1 MDFYFE
7 VFTNKKLLQPFQG
20 INSLTLTCTV
30 RQLEFLSLG
39 AYYVMRCSFKK
50 HLNTFVQ
57 MRELFRYARLQKS
70 NFVIVFVVLCY
81 LSVLQKPRWK
91 NMNDKKKAILL
102 MSRYRGGSSFIGNIL
117 NKNKNLV
124 YFFEPL
130 AVYGHGD
137 DRNIEQKVEFLNNT
151 FHGVP
156 PTYQNAPG
164 KGQNTI

>member
-1 MDFYFE
+1 MDLNFE

-39 AYYVMRCSFKK
+39 AYYVMRCSFKQ
-50 HLNTFVQ
+50 HLNPFVQ

-70 NFVIVFVVLCY
+70 NIVIVFVVLCY

-124 YFFEPL
+124 YFFIT
-130 AVYGHGD
+130 G
-137 DRNIEQKVEFLNNT
+137 EQDLL
-151 FHGVP
+151 
-156 PTYQNAPG
+156 
-164 KGQNTI
+164 

>member
-1 MDFYFE
+1 
-7 VFTNKKLLQPFQG
+7 
-20 INSLTLTCTV
+20 
-30 RQLEFLSLG
+30 
-39 AYYVMRCSFKK
+39 
-50 HLNTFVQ
+50 